1 MKLKEINL
9 VLILLI
15 LDLGSKA
22 LAATLEPHNSIFLL
36 TYNPHMTLGFKAND
50 LVKFVFPLF
59 CIPFVWNISKIP
71 ELTRSQ
77 KHLSLSFFVAGM
89 IGNYSCRFHP
99 LGVIDFINFKY
110 FIANFADFYLWT
122 GSVIL
127 FKSFYSNSRKIALQK
142 TE

>member
-1 MKLKEINL
+1 MKLKDINL

-15 LDLGSKA
+15 LDLGSKG

-50 LVKFVFPLF
+50 IVKFILPLF
-59 CIPFVWNISKIP
+59 CIPIVWSISTVP

-77 KHLSLSFFVAGM
+77 KHLCLSFFVAGM
-89 IGNYSCRFHP
+89 IGNYVCRFHP
-99 LGVIDFINFKY
+99 LGVIDFINFRY

-122 GSVIL
+122 GSIL
-127 FKSFYSNSRKIALQK
+127 FFRSFYLNSKETALHK